1 MTLERIEQSRL
12 TDLTIKALQTYGLSE
27 PDARSTAEILV
38 LADMFGLHTH
48 GVSRVESY
56 GERLELGG
64 IKASA
69 QMKVE
74 KCAPAIST
82 VDGDNGIGPL
92 VGQTALKE
100 AIELAGQTGVGESGR
115 ASCRERGCSVRVDLG
130 GRRVIK

>member
-1 MTLERIEQSRL
+1 MYTKEFIHTQNKKIQAHTPIFNLNEEILMTLERIEQSRL

-38 LADMFGLHTH
+38 LAAMFGLHTH

-69 QMKVE
+69 QK
-74 KCAPAIST
+74 I
-82 VDGDNGIGPL
+82 
-92 VGQTALKE
+92 
-100 AIELAGQTGVGESGR
+100 GR
-115 ASCRERGCSVRVDLG
+115 ANG
-130 GRRVIK
+130 

>member
-74 KCAPAIST
+74 KCAPAISK
-82 VDGDNGIGPL
+82 VDGRSEEHTSELQSLMRISYA
-92 VGQTALKE
+92 VFCLKKTTTNQQQ
-100 AIELAGQTGVGESGR
+100 L
-115 ASCRERGCSVRVDLG
+115 
-130 GRRVIK
+130 

>member
-82 VDGDNGIGPL
+82 RSD
-92 VGQTALKE
+92 E
-100 AIELAGQTGVGESGR
+100 
-115 ASCRERGCSVRVDLG
+115 
-130 GRRVIK
+130 RRVGKGSVSTCRSRWSTYH